1 LKGKLQCNCLKLLLL
16 RMNFFNEF
24 FR

>member
-1 LKGKLQCNCLKLLLL
+1 LKGKLQSNCLKLLLL